1 MQECISC
8 AGPDEVLPDCDALL
22 LKYNSEGLEDLRAW
36 QEDRRRAEHAAAAA
50 AQLPGAASSSAA
62 LPASAGLMLCSR
74 EWVGLELQHTGSW
87 QLSLVYTD
95 EQLRCFSQVSMPRW
109 TRWQL
114 VAISAAAPVLLL
126 LSGPSS

>member
-36 QEDRRRAEHAAAAA
+36 QEERRRAEHAAAV
-50 AQLPGAASSSAA
+50 QLPGAASSSSGSAA

-95 EQLRCFSQVSMPRW
+95 EQLRCFSQVSMPAR
-109 TRWQL
+109 Q
-114 VAISAAAPVLLL
+114 PGFLLGTAG
-126 LSGPSS
+126 S